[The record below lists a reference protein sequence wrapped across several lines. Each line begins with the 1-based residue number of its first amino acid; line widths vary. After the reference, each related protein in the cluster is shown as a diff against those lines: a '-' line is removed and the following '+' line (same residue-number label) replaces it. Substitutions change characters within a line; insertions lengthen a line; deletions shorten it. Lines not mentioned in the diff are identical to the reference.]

1 MLLERR
7 RKMMKRKFIQIR
19 YLACIA
25 AAFLM
30 FGCAAGSKVTM
41 KQESYTP
48 GFRSADFGR
57 YKGKTV
63 ILDNFINQATNTK
76 TWGYNS
82 ADNKVYYEATT
93 HLESY
98 LWYCFQKAFQQMGMK
113 VYDQTYGGY
122 WHPYHPYWWG
132 AAPPPRAPVAV
143 KGATEFQLILTSM
156 TDQEAKFQVLLL
168 KNGENK
174 LQKDYTV
181 TVKPVS
187 SQDTKELEKG
197 AYKLI
202 DQMIITVF
210 KDREF
215 LSAF

>member
-1 MLLERR
+1 
-7 RKMMKRKFIQIR
+7 MMKRKLILIR
-19 YLACIA
+19 YLTCIA

-48 GFRSADFGR
+48 GFRTADFSR

-63 ILDNFINQATNTK
+63 ILDNFINQAANTK

-122 WHPYHPYWWG
+122 WNPYHPYWWG
-132 AAPPPRAPVAV
+132 AAPPPRAPAAV

-181 TVKPVS
+181 TAHPVS
-187 SQDTKELEKG
+187 SQDAKELEKG
-197 AYKLI
+197 AYKLV
-202 DQMIITVF
+202 DQMIITIFRDRDFQKVF
-210 KDREF
+210 
-215 LSAF
+215 

>member
-1 MLLERR
+1 M
-7 RKMMKRKFIQIR
+7 
-19 YLACIA
+19 
-25 AAFLM
+25 AAFLLL
-30 FGCAAGSKVTM
+30 GCVAGSKVTL

-48 GFRSADFGR
+48 GVRSAELGHF
-57 YKGKTV
+57 KGKTV
-63 ILDNFINQATNTK
+63 ILDNFINQAANTK
-76 TWGYNS
+76 AWGYNS
-82 ADNKVYYEATT
+82 ADNKTYYEATT

-113 VYDQTYGGY
+113 VYDQSYGGY
-122 WHPYHPYWWG
+122 WNPYHPYWWG
-132 AAPPPRAPVAV
+132 AAPPPRAPAAV

-181 TVKPVS
+181 TVKPVT

-215 LSAF
+215 LRAF

>member
-1 MLLERR
+1 
-7 RKMMKRKFIQIR
+7 MKKALFQVCYIVC
-19 YLACIA
+19 LVS
-25 AAFLM
+25 AFLLM
-30 FGCAAGSKVTM
+30 GCAAGSKVTM
-41 KQESYTP
+41 KQENYTP

-63 ILDNFINQATNTK
+63 ILDNFINQAANTK

-132 AAPPPRAPVAV
+132 AAPPPPRAQAAV

-156 TDQEAKFQVLLL
+156 TDREAKFQVLLL

-174 LQKDYTV
+174 LQKDYTA
-181 TVKPVS
+181 TVQPVS
-187 SQDTKELEKG
+187 SQDANVLEKG
-197 AYKLI
+197 AYKLV
-202 DQMIITVF
+202 DQMITTIF
-210 KDREF
+210 KDRDF
-215 LSAF
+215 QKVF

>member
-1 MLLERR
+1 
-7 RKMMKRKFIQIR
+7 MKKGLFQVCYIVC
-19 YLACIA
+19 LM
-25 AAFLM
+25 AAFLLL
-30 FGCAAGSKVTM
+30 GCAAGSKVTV
-41 KQESYTP
+41 KQESYIP
-48 GFRSADFGR
+48 GVRSAEFGHF
-57 YKGKTV
+57 KGKTV
-63 ILDNFINQATNTK
+63 ILDNFINQAANTK

-113 VYDQTYGGY
+113 VYDQSYGGY
-122 WHPYHPYWWG
+122 WNPYHPYWWG
-132 AAPPPRAPVAV
+132 AAPPPRAPAAV

-215 LSAF
+215 LRAF